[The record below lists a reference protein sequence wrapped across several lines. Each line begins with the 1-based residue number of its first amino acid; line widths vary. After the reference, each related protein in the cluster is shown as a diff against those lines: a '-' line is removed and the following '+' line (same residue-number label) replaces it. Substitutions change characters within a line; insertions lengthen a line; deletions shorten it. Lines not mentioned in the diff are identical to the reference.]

1 MPEPCIVPG
10 CNRNAVNNL
19 GVRLRRPP
27 QADALWSP
35 NTNAYLCDRHARSG
49 ARITLIYEPTD
60 SGRVETRVH
69 AVAEEPIVRRTSI
82 SQGRA

>member
-1 MPEPCIVPG
+1 MAETYIVPG
-10 CNRNAVNNL
+10 CGRSAVNNL

-35 NTNAYLCDRHARSG
+35 NANAYVCDIHARSG
-49 ARITLIYEPTD
+49 ARITIIFEATET
-60 SGRVETRVH
+60 GKIETRVQ

-82 SQGRA
+82 K